1 MWLERDQRGHT
12 FQLCC
17 GPHRMAHY
25 VDVAEMNT
33 VEAADRERNGPDRTG
48 RKTQMDLQL
57 STFSGTN
64 VLRNGSA

>member
-1 MWLERDQRGHT
+1 
-12 FQLCC
+12 
-17 GPHRMAHY
+17 MANH
-25 VDVAEMNT
+25 VDVTEMDP